1 VTVAADRS
9 ARIYTLSNRVYGCA
23 GRSYLLGTYRPRL
36 GQARIT
42 HVALAGT
49 IAAFSVTRSGV
60 DTSIA
65 QVIIRRLDNGRT
77 LHTLGAVTQPI
88 GPESFQRVGSLV
100 VKGDGA
106 AAWIA
111 GATSIIRH
119 GMEVE
124 VDRIDRRGEKTLDG
138 GPDIKSASLRLH
150 SSRLSWRH
158 GSATRSATLE

>member
-1 VTVAADRS
+1 M
-9 ARIYTLSNRVYGCA
+9 LSSRVYGCA

-42 HVALAGT
+42 RVALAGT
-49 IAAFSVTRSGV
+49 VTAYAVTRSGV
-60 DTSIA
+60 DTSMA

-77 LHTLGAVTQPI
+77 LHSLGAVAQPI

-100 VKGDGA
+100 VKADGA

-111 GATSIIRH
+111 SASSIVRH

-124 VDRIDRRGEKTLDG
+124 VDRVDRRGERTLDG
-138 GPDIKSASLRLH
+138 GPDIKPASLRLH
-150 SSRLSWRH
+150 ASRLSWRH
-158 GSATRSATLE
+158 ASAARMATLE